1 MKITKQVARKVFNG
15 AYSIITNKDDSQLVS
30 VTIANTRAIDFQEK
44 KIRMGI
50 NLPYVEG
57 TNEKLRRILRSL
69 KIRSTFCSEN
79 TLEKLLCKAKDRV
92 AT

>member
-44 KIRMGI
+44 EIRMGI

-57 TNEKLRRILRSL
+57 TNEKLLRILRSL